1 MALIVLNLA
10 HVNVQSSILRAPG
23 EPLAM
28 AGKPAERSVQ
38 MERVLDAGE
47 PLSINLMSEVSSC
60 AEAELIA
67 DSRIR

>member
-28 AGKPAERSVQ
+28 AGKPAERSMR
-38 MERVLDAGE
+38 MERALDAGE
-47 PLSINLMSEVSSC
+47 PLSNNLLSVVSSYTR
-60 AEAELIA
+60 AELIA
-67 DSRIR
+67 DSRIC